1 MKEEKKAGFE
11 VDKKGSDEAF
21 LDLDKGRGDEEW
33 DVNAEQESPF
43 VMKEFLEE
51 AVSLLLTA
59 YLFIIFCIYPFYVK
73 NGYSD
78 IGNEK
83 YQFYKYITMGG
94 LGLILPLALLYVFFR
109 VRDWGKGRG
118 AVADGEGMV
127 GSGDKTGVLRK
138 YRFSLT
144 DWAVAVYGITVVF
157 SYLFSDYKE
166 KGLWGEAGWNM
177 GLMTQLAFVLFY
189 FLLAFF
195 WEYEE
200 NLLAAF
206 VAAASG
212 VFLLG
217 VLNRFS
223 IYPIDMGGTDIGFLS
238 TLGNINWYCGYWAV
252 LFPVSFVL
260 YWCTDKLWMRLAAL
274 AGTAIGIATG
284 VSQGSSSAVIVFVGL
299 YLCVF
304 CLSFKGVDRM
314 KRFLEL
320 VILFCAVC
328 QGLRVWRILRPGGFN
343 FYGGT
348 LSDVIT
354 MSRVTLFGMILA
366 GIAYFLLCIAGKRGS
381 ADMKKYK
388 ALRQIAILVAVVAT
402 GVYAL
407 LLVLNSKAGGIRF
420 MGNLSALVFNAGWG
434 NARGATWSAAI
445 EVYKNM
451 HGWDKII
458 GVGPDCFA
466 MHLYTLPDLAERMSN
481 QFSGARLTNAHN
493 EWLTVLVNQ
502 GILGL
507 VGYGG
512 IFVSAFV
519 RYLYGGEK
527 GMGGRKR
534 YLFVFGIGAFIY
546 TIHNMVS
553 FQQILSTPFI
563 FLMLGMG
570 EALAKEGREQM

>member
-1 MKEEKKAGFE
+1 MDERKNVESEDREINPGEDMEQGGF
-11 VDKKGSDEAF
+11 DI
-21 LDLDKGRGDEEW
+21 RG
-33 DVNAEQESPF
+33 
-43 VMKEFLEE
+43 FLEE

-83 YQFYKYITMGG
+83 FQFYKYITVGG
-94 LGLILPLALLYVFFR
+94 LGLILPLALLCIFFR
-109 VRDWGKGRG
+109 IRDG
-118 AVADGEGMV
+118 
-127 GSGDKTGVLRK
+127 K

-144 DWAVAVYGITVVF
+144 DWAVAGYGIAVIL
-157 SYLFSDYKE
+157 SYICSDFKE
-166 KGLWGEAGWNM
+166 KGLWGEPGWNM
-177 GLMTQLAFVLFY
+177 GLMTQLAFVISY
-189 FLLAFF
+189 FLISFF

-206 VAAASG
+206 IAAASA

-260 YWCTDKLWMRLAAL
+260 YWCTDKLWLRLAAL
-274 AGTAIGIATG
+274 IGTAIGIAAG
-284 VSQGSSSAVIVFVGL
+284 VSQGSNSAALVFVGI
-299 YLCVF
+299 YLCLF
-304 CLSFKGVDRM
+304 CLSFKGMDRM

-328 QGLRVWRILRPGGFN
+328 QGLRIWRILQPGGFN
-343 FYGGT
+343 FYSGT
-348 LSDVIT
+348 LSDWIT
-354 MSRVTLFGMILA
+354 MSKVTLFGLFPA
-366 GIAYFLLCIAGKRGS
+366 GIAYFLLYMAEKKGS
-381 ADMKKYK
+381 ADMKRLK
-388 ALRQIAILVAVVAT
+388 ALRQIAILGTVVAA

-434 NARGATWSAAI
+434 NARGATWAAGA

-451 HGWDKII
+451 HGVDKLI

-466 MHLYTLPDLAERMSN
+466 MYLYTLPDLAERMAS
-481 QFSGARLTNAHN
+481 QFDGARLTNAHN

-507 VGYGG
+507 ISYGG

-519 RYLYGGEK
+519 RYLYYGEK
-527 GMGGRKR
+527 MPGRRKR
-534 YLFVFGIGAFIY
+534 YLYIFGISVFAY

-570 EALAKEGREQM
+570 EALAKEKNFG